1 MNESIEWILQLNL
14 SEQEEL
20 ELREIL
26 DAFSDSK
33 SRSEW
38 EDISLKEQ
46 LAVFAFEHNLA
57 LSQFL
62 HFKPYINSQTPC

>member
-1 MNESIEWILQLNL
+1 MISLSQKKRSKSNMNESIEWILQLNL
-14 SEQEEL
+14 SEQEES

-46 LAVFAFEHNLA
+46 YVFAEL
-57 LSQFL
+57 L
-62 HFKPYINSQTPC
+62 H